1 MIITFFVLI
10 LQSAT
15 LNKLL
20 RNSGLN
26 WHAKICVILIVL
38 KIFRAIVS
46 NALTRFLFISLFFVV
61 TKTGIDHKRP
71 VNDHKPPANDHKSPQ
86 TITNCQQMSTNYH
99 KRSQAVSKG
108 PETTKKN
115 LKSPANDHNENKIK

>member
-1 MIITFFVLI
+1 MDLI
-10 LQSAT
+10 D
-15 LNKLL
+15 
-20 RNSGLN
+20 
-26 WHAKICVILIVL
+26 HAQICVILIVL

-86 TITNCQQMSTNYH
+86 TITSCQQMSTNYH

-108 PETTKKN
+108 PQTTKKD